1 MTNKLD
7 YIPNFENKLN
17 YIIKKIKN
25 IPNINILELG
35 VQKGRSTK
43 KFIELCDLNNGHLT
57 SVDIDDCSNV
67 ISNDKW
73 KFIQSSDDNFEKI
86 DQNISKN
93 LDFIFI
99 DSYHEPNH
107 IKKIFYHYYKFLKV
121 EGLCVID
128 DISWLPYCK
137 NEYRDGEFTED
148 INRKTFQK
156 ILEIYNQNKENLMLE
171 FFFEGSGLALITKKN
186 NRLNEPKKIISREY
200 NIKNLIKKLYSKKP
214 KK

>member
-107 IKKIFYHYYKFLKV
+107 IKRIFYHYYKFLKV